1 MAERG
6 PSSLGFLSRDS
17 KPLTSLGIG
26 HSCLDNLETAFLIP
40 RATLQN
46 SYHSLTLSLAS
57 FTIKR

>member
-6 PSSLGFLSRDS
+6 SSSLGFLSQDS
-17 KPLTSLGIG
+17 KPLTSLGISC
-26 HSCLDNLETAFLIP
+26 SCLDNLENAFLIP

-57 FTIKR
+57 FTI